1 MVREEILLWIKA
13 AEEDLYDAEL
23 AFNNKRWFRTAFF
36 AQQAVEKMLKA
47 LYMLLKREPPPRTH
61 RITTLYM
68 ELKEAGFNLPE
79 DLEEELPSLNK
90 YYTITRYPDAAN
102 GLPSESVSREE
113 ALKTIRIAK
122 RVLEYVEE
130 ELSKHTRQDN

>member
-1 MVREEILLWIKA
+1 
-13 AEEDLYDAEL
+13 
-23 AFNNKRWFRTAFF
+23 
-36 AQQAVEKMLKA
+36 MLKA

-79 DLEEELPSLNK
+79 DLEEELPSINK
-90 YYTITRYPDAAN
+90 YYTITRHPDAAN

-113 ALKTIRIAK
+113 ALKTIRIAR
-122 RVLEYVEE
+122 RVLEYVKE